1 MRYARGIDGPS
12 PRASQSTALAF
23 AGIVFCGGSNAVA
36 IRLSYEELAPFWA
49 ATLRFSLAAVVLLAV
64 FAILRLPM
72 PRGRASLGI
81 LLYGLTAFAGAY
93 AALYW
98 GLVGTPAATV
108 QVLIATVPLVTLL
121 LAVAMGQERLTVRGL
136 AGVLVALTGI
146 LVIVGDQLT
155 AAVSPASLVAV
166 IVGLSFIALS
176 NVVVKQLPPG
186 HPVTAN
192 AFGMAIGSAV
202 LLALAILVD
211 EPRSVPES
219 PSTWAALVYLVAV
232 GSVGLFMLTLYV
244 LARWSASA
252 TAYATLAMPLV
263 TVVAAALVLGEE
275 VGPSFVLGAALVVAG
290 VYVGI
295 SASRSGSAGH
305 SRSDT
310 QAAGP
315 EPRQ

>member
-1 MRYARGIDGPS
+1 MRYAPRIDGPS
-12 PRASQSTALAF
+12 QRASRSTALAF

-36 IRLSYEELAPFWA
+36 IRLGYEELAPFWA

-64 FAILRLPM
+64 FVLLRLPI
-72 PRGRASLGI
+72 PRGRARLGI

-98 GLVGTPAATV
+98 GLVETPAATV

-121 LAVAMGQERLTVRGL
+121 LAVSVGQERFTVRAL
-136 AGVLVALTGI
+136 AGALVALSGI
-146 LVIVGDQLT
+146 IVIVGEQLT
-155 AAVSPASLVAV
+155 AAVSPASIGAV
-166 IVGLSFIALS
+166 IVGLCCIAVS
-176 NVVVKQLPPG
+176 NVVVKQVPPG

-202 LLALAILVD
+202 LLALAVLVD
-211 EPRSVPES
+211 EPRTVPQS
-219 PSTWAALVYLVAV
+219 ISTWAALAYLVAV
-232 GSVGLFMLTLYV
+232 GAVGLFMLTLYV

-263 TVVAAALVLGEE
+263 TVAVAAIVLGEE
-275 VGPSFVLGAALVVAG
+275 VGPSFVVGAALVVAG

-295 SASRSGSAGH
+295 SASQPGSARH
-305 SRSDT
+305 SPSGP
-310 QAAGP
+310 QA
-315 EPRQ
+315 